1 MTAPDPRSSDSRRD
15 ILRDLIVFQV
25 KLWLEGFKDVAL
37 MPLALG
43 AALIDLVFRS
53 GSRRG
58 TLYAVMRLG
67 DRFERW
73 VDLYGALEAPD
84 ANERTAGPL
93 DGRPERGAPLRSKDD
108 ADPEG

>member
-15 ILRDLIVFQV
+15 IVRDLIVFQV
-25 KLWLEGFKDVAL
+25 KLWIEGFKDVAL

-53 GSRRG
+53 RARRG

-67 DRFERW
+67 DRFEQW

-84 ANERTAGPL
+84 AEERAPESL
-93 DGRPERGAPLRSKDD
+93 DGRPGGGAPLRSKDD